1 MLGLAQVIGP
11 LLVAETEGL
20 QVSTTA
26 EQLLE
31 AVQPLDCVTVTVYGL
46 PFDTEMFAVVAPLL
60 QL

>member
-31 AVQPLDCVTVTVYGL
+31 AVQPLDCVTVTVYWL